1 MDFVNSSC
9 ESFQGQIHFV
19 GNKVTPKH
27 LNSLNEVPMT
37 PAANSV
43 SLPSL
48 AQLETT
54 QKLLDKR
61 MLVISEG
68 INSSVAKRV
77 IEQLF
82 LLEANNPQE
91 DIWIFLNSP
100 GGEVNSGYGIYDTM
114 KFVRPRVRVLVTGL
128 AASIATVILLGA
140 DKDSR
145 FATPNS
151 QLLIHQPLIGGNI
164 QGQASDIEITANEI
178 LKTRERIAK
187 LYHEETKMPLD
198 KIQRDIERDYWMSA
212 QEAQGYGLITTV
224 VSQWSQIL

>member
-1 MDFVNSSC
+1 
-9 ESFQGQIHFV
+9 
-19 GNKVTPKH
+19 
-27 LNSLNEVPMT
+27 MT